1 MAGAEIGNAYVRI
14 IPRMSGTSAY
24 INKELNGVD
33 GAAAGKKAG
42 SGFSGGLK
50 GAIGAVSGAVAAI
63 GFGDLIAQAAA
74 ASDATDKFKS
84 TLNFAGLD
92 TSQIDAL
99 TKSTQAYADATV
111 YDLGDIQNI
120 TAQLA
125 ANSVKDYDKLAEAAG
140 NLNAVAGGN
149 ADTFKSVGMVM
160 TQTAGA
166 GKLTTENWNQLADA
180 IPGASGRLQ
189 EAMLK
194 NGAYTGNFREAM
206 ENGEITAEEFNQAI
220 MDLGFEDAAI
230 EAARSTS
237 TFEGAM
243 GNLEAAAVGGMAK
256 VIEQVKPAITG
267 AINGVVPLV
276 DGAFSV
282 VAAGVGKI
290 AEAMLQVGTW
300 AQTAFQPVVAAFQ
313 QLQPVFQPV
322 LDTLAARLMPALQ
335 QVGAAVGSIY
345 AALAP
350 LIATAISTSGPILA
364 DIANKVASLA
374 ALIMERATPVL
385 NGIAEL
391 VQTVLPII
399 QLAFQNAGAAIQGV
413 IDTVF
418 PYIEQIINGVMS
430 AIQGVI
436 DVVLGIIQG
445 DWDRVW
451 QGIQMFVDGV
461 WQAIGGLI
469 QGAIETVKSVIDN
482 GLNFIFG
489 IWSSIWSSVSSWASN
504 TWADVCSAV
513 SGGID
518 SMMGFIGGIPDAISG
533 FFSDAGSW
541 LINAGR
547 SIIDGLVNG
556 IRGAIDGAVGAVSGA
571 VQSIRDLFPFSPAK
585 KGPFSGKGWVLYSG
599 MSIAEAMGEGFE
611 RRTPRMVS
619 MFAEGMDAL
628 SGAMRIDCAG
638 VKGGASTV
646 NNYYVIEGVTYAEG
660 SDGGEVV
667 KALFDVLGRAR
678 MAYPSR
684 I

>member
-14 IPRMSGTSAY
+14 IPRMSGMSAY
-24 INKELNGVD
+24 INKELLGVD
-33 GAAAGKKAG
+33 GEGAGRKAG
-42 SGFSGGLK
+42 SGFAGGLK
-50 GAIGAVSGAVAAI
+50 GAVGAVSGVVAAI

-92 TSQIDAL
+92 TTAIDAL

-111 YDLGDIQNI
+111 YDLGDIQSI

-125 ANSVKDYDKLAEAAG
+125 ANSVKDYDKLAAAAG

-243 GNLEAAAVGGMAK
+243 GNLEASAVGGMAK

-267 AINGVVPLV
+267 AINGIVPLV
-276 DGAFSV
+276 DGAFSIV
-282 VAAGVGKI
+282 SAGVGKI

-322 LDTLAARLMPALQ
+322 LDTLTARLMPALQ
-335 QVGAAVGSIY
+335 QLGMAVGTLV
-345 AALAP
+345 ATVAP
-350 LIATAISTSGPILA
+350 LIATVVSTVGPILA
-364 DIANKVASLA
+364 DIANKIASLA

-391 VQTVLPII
+391 VQMVLPII
-399 QLAFQNAGAAIQGV
+399 QQAFQNAGAAIQGV

-418 PYIEQIINGVMS
+418 PYIEQIINGVMG

-451 QGIQMFVDGV
+451 QGIQTFVDGV
-461 WQAIGGLI
+461 WRAIGGLI

-482 GLNFIFG
+482 GLNFILG
-489 IWSSIWSSVSSWASN
+489 IWSSNWDSVSSLASD
-504 TWADVCSAV
+504 TWNDVCSAV

-518 SMMGFIGGIPDAISG
+518 SMMSFIEGIPDAVMG

-541 LINAGR
+541 LIDSGK
-547 SIIDGLVNG
+547 SIIDGLVDG
-556 IRGAIDGAVGAVSGA
+556 IRGAIDGAINAVSGA

-611 RRTPRMVS
+611 KRAPKMVRA
-619 MFAEGMDAL
+619 FADGMDSL
-628 SGAMRIDCAG
+628 SGAMRLDYAAPM
-638 VKGGASTV
+638 VGGSTV
-646 NNYYVIEGVTYAEG
+646 NNYYTIEGVTYAEG
-660 SDGGEVV
+660 SDEGKAVA
-667 KALFDVLGRAR
+667 ALFDVLGRTRA
-678 MAYPSR
+678 AYAAS